1 MYPNDYEL
9 FYPFFGPV
17 IRDYHKVREDQ
28 IHQSNWEID
37 ASKYDL
43 TKISSQFEKT
53 SIRVRV
59 GRNAKQY
66 PLPGAM
72 TAYHRIL
79 FEHDMLTKVISAL

>member
-9 FYPFFGPV
+9 FYPFFGSV
-17 IRDYHKVREDQ
+17 IRDYHKVNENQ
-28 IHQSNWEID
+28 VHESNWTID

-43 TKISSQFEKT
+43 TKINPAFANT

-59 GRNAKQY
+59 GRNAKAY

-79 FEHDMLTKVISAL
+79 FENDMATKVVT